1 LFEDHQNLRERL
13 DEELSVEKASCPRR
27 FECSSSFEDP
37 SWVCECDVKRTAKFR
52 ALASGLPRE
61 YWSADEMVPE
71 MNVENFEVCR
81 AYASNLPNAFKHG
94 LGLLLTGANGVGKTS
109 SASII
114 LLEQLKRGDLGRYV
128 VWTDFLLSLSR
139 KPKGE
144 EKDLMRIVYL
154 SPLLILDEI
163 GKDLEGMSSAR
174 TLLESIVRRRRGA
187 YLPTIMI
194 SNLSRKELE
203 DHYGATFASLLAGKF
218 KALPFKA
225 GDYRREGSSTQLI
238 SWRQLLEGSDS

>member
-1 LFEDHQNLRERL
+1 MFEDHQHLRERL
-13 DEELSVEKASCPRR
+13 EAELRAEKDECPKR
-27 FECSSSFEDP
+27 FECGSSFDDP
-37 SWVCECDVKRTAKFR
+37 SWVCPCDKKKTSVFR
-52 ALASGLPRE
+52 ALSSGLPRE
-61 YWSADEMVPE
+61 YWEADKMEPE
-71 MNVENFEVCR
+71 MNVENFEICR
-81 AYASNLPNAFKHG
+81 SYARNLPNAFKHG

-114 LLEQLKRGDLGRYV
+114 LLEQLKRGELGRYV

-144 EKDLMRIVYL
+144 ERELMKIVYL
-154 SPLLILDEI
+154 SPLLVLDEV

-194 SNLSRKELE
+194 SNLSRSELE
-203 DHYGATFASLLAGKF
+203 THYGATFASLLAGKF

-225 GDYRREGSSTQLI
+225 GDYRREGSSTQLV
-238 SWRQLLEGSDS
+238 SWRQLLEGGRS